1 MTLDRI
7 EGNTIDESGNPV
19 ALFINN
25 INIDPNAIPPD
36 EVSEYVKL
44 TKKIENDAKSIDFIV
59 EGFMKPE
66 SRYKLFCFGEISL
79 TKEGGG
85 LSYVEIS
92 AFYEKM
98 INEISKAGKNSRE
111 EQTEILSI
119 NFPINNFNCFLEIYD
134 LGSSPVFG
142 NGDLLFVNGQ
152 FYYCNGS
159 NLIEMDSE
167 KLKEI
172 IS

>member
-79 TKEGGG
+79 TKEGVGCHM
-85 LSYVEIS
+85 LK
-92 AFYEKM
+92 F
-98 INEISKAGKNSRE
+98 
-111 EQTEILSI
+111 Q
-119 NFPINNFNCFLEIYD
+119 
-134 LGSSPVFG
+134 
-142 NGDLLFVNGQ
+142 LF
-152 FYYCNGS
+152 
-159 NLIEMDSE
+159 MR
-167 KLKEI
+167 K
-172 IS
+172 

>member
-1 MTLDRI
+1 
-7 EGNTIDESGNPV
+7 
-19 ALFINN
+19 
-25 INIDPNAIPPD
+25 
-36 EVSEYVKL
+36 
-44 TKKIENDAKSIDFIV
+44 
-59 EGFMKPE
+59 
-66 SRYKLFCFGEISL
+66 
-79 TKEGGG
+79 
-85 LSYVEIS
+85 
-92 AFYEKM
+92 M